1 TSQLVGMNL
10 VIFCSWIGITCGN
23 KHRRVIMTVLN
34 SSELVGP
41 LSPAVGNL
49 SFLRVLWLSRNSFTG
64 QIPGEVGKLSRLRRL
79 NLANNS
85 FSGEIPTNISRCSNL
100 NYIHL
105 AYLGNHCSL
114 LAITLGD
121 NQLHGKIPDIF
132 GGLRNLVFLDF
143 ALNYLAANIGKTTI
157 LEEYIGNMS
166 NLLRLSVGGN
176 IPIEILQLENLQVL
190 GLEKNN
196 FTGMTPESI
205 GQQRQL
211 RRLYFDHNRFSGEIP
226 HSLGNLTRLIE
237 LDLGSNKLQGTV
249 PSSHGSCKF
258 LSRLYLNGNQLS
270 GLIPKELFELSLI
283 EFDLSNNH
291 LTGHFP
297 VGIGSGNLTG
307 LINLIYMNHSYK
319 NLSEAFRNMSAVSLV
334 GNSELSGG
342 IPEFKMPK
350 CSNKVA
356 SKRHRLSHRL
366 IIVMLVIGGL
376 LAAITVAL
384 LIFLCARRKKRSTS
398 SENSSL
404 DVIPRVTYNS
414 LYKETNGFSMSNMI
428 GSGALSFV
436 YRGILEENGKF
447 VAIKVLKLQV
457 TGASKSFLTECEALR
472 HIKHRNLVKLL
483 TSCSS
488 IDYQGNDFKA
498 LVYEYMANGNLA
510 NWLHNRS
517 TDGEENHEPKTWN
530 ILQRL
535 NVIIDVA
542 SALDYLHHQ
551 SGTPL
556 THCDIKP
563 NNVLLDEDFV
573 AHLGDFGLARF
584 LPDAAKL
591 LSLSQSASS
600 LNIRGTIGYVP
611 PGN

>member
-1 TSQLVGMNL
+1 
-10 VIFCSWIGITCGN
+10 
-23 KHRRVIMTVLN
+23 
-34 SSELVGP
+34 
-41 LSPAVGNL
+41 
-49 SFLRVLWLSRNSFTG
+49 
-64 QIPGEVGKLSRLRRL
+64 
-79 NLANNS
+79 
-85 FSGEIPTNISRCSNL
+85 
-100 NYIHL
+100 
-105 AYLGNHCSL
+105 
-114 LAITLGD
+114 
-121 NQLHGKIPDIF
+121 
-132 GGLRNLVFLDF
+132 
-143 ALNYLAANIGKTTI
+143 
-157 LEEYIGNMS
+157 MS
-166 NLLRLSVGGN
+166 V
-176 IPIEILQLENLQVL
+176 
-190 GLEKNN
+190 
-196 FTGMTPESI
+196 
-205 GQQRQL
+205 
-211 RRLYFDHNRFSGEIP
+211 
-226 HSLGNLTRLIE
+226 
-237 LDLGSNKLQGTV
+237 
-249 PSSHGSCKF
+249 
-258 LSRLYLNGNQLS
+258 
-270 GLIPKELFELSLI
+270 
-283 EFDLSNNH
+283 
-291 LTGHFP
+291 
-297 VGIGSGNLTG
+297 
-307 LINLIYMNHSYK
+307 
-319 NLSEAFRNMSAVSLV
+319 VSLV
-334 GNSELSGG
+334 GNSELCGG

-376 LAAITVAL
+376 LAATTVAL

-447 VAIKVLKLQV
+447 VFIKVLKLQV

-517 TDGEENHEPKTWN
+517 TEGEENHEPKTWN